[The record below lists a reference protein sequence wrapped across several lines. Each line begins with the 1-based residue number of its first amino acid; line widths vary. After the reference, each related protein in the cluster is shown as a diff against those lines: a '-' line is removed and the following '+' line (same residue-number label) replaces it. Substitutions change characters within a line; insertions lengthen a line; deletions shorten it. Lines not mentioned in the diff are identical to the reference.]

1 MQLTE
6 TAACV
11 AGHGAYKGTNYF
23 VDETTGRCAADAT
36 STTVWQ
42 LTVHAQIGHS
52 SQLHSS
58 SRTGSSLVGWR
69 LEVLSLGKKMT
80 DGTAQHGLE
89 LSARWCIVGE
99 VSGTAQALD
108 DPSGFFWPS
117 SSFVEVLNLGR
128 NVRTILH
135 TKQLGQHRHPPS
147 LPYTCLQIIERTN
160 GPQYRVNLSFQ
171 SIFMN

>member
-52 SQLHSS
+52 SQLHSNGKLA
-58 SRTGSSLVGWR
+58 RRMATGGVEG
-69 LEVLSLGKKMT
+69 EED
-80 DGTAQHGLE
+80 DGRDRP
-89 LSARWCIVGE
+89 AR
-99 VSGTAQALD
+99 
-108 DPSGFFWPS
+108 P
-117 SSFVEVLNLGR
+117 
-128 NVRTILH
+128 
-135 TKQLGQHRHPPS
+135 
-147 LPYTCLQIIERTN
+147 
-160 GPQYRVNLSFQ
+160 
-171 SIFMN
+171 